1 VPWRG
6 DSALTDSI
14 GDFSLVGGWYDSG
27 DNIKNSYTIATTVT
41 FLAWSLVEFSH
52 GYKASGNLAHG
63 MDLIKWGSDY
73 LVKCHTEPTQFIAQV
88 GCPPRPHLAHTASD
102 QPCPCLATALVATRR
117 PSPTLGPLLRQS
129 YPCPYP
135 TPSPRHRSAT

>member
-14 GDFSLVGGWYDSG
+14 GDFSLVGGWYDGG

-41 FLAWSLVEFSH
+41 FLAWSMVEFSQ

-63 MDLIKWGSDY
+63 LDLIKWGSDY
-73 LVKCHTEPTQFIAQV
+73 LVKAHTEPTQFIAQV
-88 GCPPRPHLAHTASD
+88 RAGSAAARRGAARRGAARRSALPARRLSPHSLPPSQPPRA
-102 QPCPCLATALVATRR
+102 CLCVR
-117 PSPTLGPLLRQS
+117 
-129 YPCPYP
+129 
-135 TPSPRHRSAT
+135 RSAT